1 MLYLLGQKAKKANN
15 FGLALSFE
23 NCLLTHSS
31 FYHLKIPKTLF
42 KNCLLREV
50 NFIQTNLTSSLF
62 DGSDLSGAI
71 FSESILEKVDFRHAE
86 NYAIDPE
93 NNTIKKAR
101 FSIYGALALLDKY
114 EIEIEK

>member
-1 MLYLLGQKAKKANN
+1 DEFFTAEKLSSRPLLKGEYENCTFTKCNFSHTKLSSFHFVECTFTDCDLSLAQLEKTILQGVSFINCKMLGLHFYSCNN

-50 NFIQTNLTSSLF
+50 NFIQT
-62 DGSDLSGAI
+62 
-71 FSESILEKVDFRHAE
+71 
-86 NYAIDPE
+86 
-93 NNTIKKAR
+93 
-101 FSIYGALALLDKY
+101 
-114 EIEIEK
+114 